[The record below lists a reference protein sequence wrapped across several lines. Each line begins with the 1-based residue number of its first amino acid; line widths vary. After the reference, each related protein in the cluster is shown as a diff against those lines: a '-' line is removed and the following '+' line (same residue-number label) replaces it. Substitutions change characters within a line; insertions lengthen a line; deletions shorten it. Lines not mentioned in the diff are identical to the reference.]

1 MFFTYRY
8 QHYKVTVIQFI
19 KLFSLL
25 ITQNK
30 FHFCTQKG
38 FVSMKG
44 MGELR
49 FIDENHRSKVYS
61 TVAID
66 NLAWS
71 LAMKRKDHLN
81 MSHTGR
87 VHVQG

>member
-1 MFFTYRY
+1 
-8 QHYKVTVIQFI
+8 
-19 KLFSLL
+19 
-25 ITQNK
+25 
-30 FHFCTQKG
+30 
-38 FVSMKG
+38 MKG

-66 NLAWS
+66 NLAWG

>member
-1 MFFTYRY
+1 
-8 QHYKVTVIQFI
+8 
-19 KLFSLL
+19 
-25 ITQNK
+25 
-30 FHFCTQKG
+30 
-38 FVSMKG
+38 MKG

-71 LAMKRKDHLN
+71 LGSPEHESYWK
-81 MSHTGR
+81 SPCTR
-87 VHVQG
+87 VIRLFIAFTLFMYISKSGKKSP

>member
-1 MFFTYRY
+1 
-8 QHYKVTVIQFI
+8 
-19 KLFSLL
+19 
-25 ITQNK
+25 
-30 FHFCTQKG
+30 
-38 FVSMKG
+38 MKG

-71 LAMKRKDHLN
+71 LAMKEKGSPEHE
-81 MSHTGR
+81 SYWKSPCTR
-87 VHVQG
+87 VIRLFIAFTLFMYISKSGKKSP

>member
-1 MFFTYRY
+1 
-8 QHYKVTVIQFI
+8 
-19 KLFSLL
+19 
-25 ITQNK
+25 
-30 FHFCTQKG
+30 
-38 FVSMKG
+38 MKG

-71 LAMKRKDHLN
+71 LASPEHESYWK
-81 MSHTGR
+81 SPCTR
-87 VHVQG
+87 VIRLFIAFTLFMYISKSGKNPPNAK